1 MRNTPFQSVRISIS
15 ITFQSKL
22 SKPYKPYSNQDA
34 TLTRNRVNSRELRR
48 VIEETIEEAEIKPTH
63 IRFFRGSMFN
73 MMNIA
78 LQELSNSDD
87 ITIIPSRCTY
97 ALSSWLDE
105 RHREVYPKMEGY
117 RPTMMSGGGGG
128 AVIGGDFL
136 DIRTPVK
143 LPG

>member
-1 MRNTPFQSVRISIS
+1 MRNTPFQSVRIVTHTFTIS
-15 ITFQSKL
+15 NKR
-22 SKPYKPYSNQDA
+22 K
-34 TLTRNRVNSRELRR
+34 RVNSRELRR

-97 ALSSWLDE
+97 ALFSWLDE

-117 RPTMMSGGGGG
+117 RPTMVTGGG
-128 AVIGGDFL
+128 AIGGDFL